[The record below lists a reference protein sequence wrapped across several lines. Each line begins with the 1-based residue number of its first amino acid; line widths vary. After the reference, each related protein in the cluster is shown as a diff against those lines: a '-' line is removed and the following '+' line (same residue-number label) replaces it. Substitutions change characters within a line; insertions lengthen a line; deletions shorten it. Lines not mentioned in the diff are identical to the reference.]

1 MTRVLA
7 TSAAVAAVL
16 VGATGIGTT
25 AVAVAAT
32 DWRPV
37 AETGTP
43 GRLVLHTGPEP
54 LVLPG
59 AGNDA
64 DVTWQVRT
72 SVDEPGPVTLDLQLT
87 GRGGLPGGTDGVLV
101 SVATC
106 EQPWGDPSGAPTCG
120 GQTAALVDAVPLV
133 DWATT
138 APSVRV
144 PDPDGDGSAY
154 LLVRLSLGDAAT
166 TVPRTAEVGVGVTAR
181 GGDPV
186 VPGRP
191 THGDG
196 DGSGDGGGDDVG
208 PVVLAMTGGGF
219 AGPVLVAVAAVLAG
233 VALRFR
239 RPGSRS

>member
-1 MTRVLA
+1 MSHVLA
-7 TSAAVAAVL
+7 SLAAVAAVL

-54 LVLPG
+54 LELPG
-59 AGNDA
+59 AGNDG

-106 EQPWGDPSGAPTCG
+106 DQPWGDPSGDATCG
-120 GQTAALVDAVPLV
+120 GQDAALVDAVPLV

-138 APSVRV
+138 APAVRV

-166 TVPRTAEVGVGVTAR
+166 AVPRTAEVGVGVTAR
-181 GGDPV
+181 RGDPV
-186 VPGRP
+186 VSGPPAHREGV
-191 THGDG
+191 
-196 DGSGDGGGDDVG
+196 GSGDDVG

-233 VALRFR
+233 VALRLR
-239 RPGSRS
+239 RPRSRS

>member
-16 VGATGIGTT
+16 VGAAGVGTT

-72 SVDEPGPVTLDLQLT
+72 SVDAPGPVTLDLQLT

-106 EQPWGDPSGAPTCG
+106 DQPWGGP
-120 GQTAALVDAVPLV
+120 
-133 DWATT
+133 
-138 APSVRV
+138 VRSPHV
-144 PDPDGDGSAY
+144 QRTDRCPRRRRPP
-154 LLVRLSLGDAAT
+154 RRLGDHRAVRPRARPGRRRLG
-166 TVPRTAEVGVGVTAR
+166 VPAR
-181 GGDPV
+181 PV
-186 VPGRP
+186 VPR
-191 THGDG
+191 
-196 DGSGDGGGDDVG
+196 
-208 PVVLAMTGGGF
+208 
-219 AGPVLVAVAAVLAG
+219 
-233 VALRFR
+233 
-239 RPGSRS
+239 